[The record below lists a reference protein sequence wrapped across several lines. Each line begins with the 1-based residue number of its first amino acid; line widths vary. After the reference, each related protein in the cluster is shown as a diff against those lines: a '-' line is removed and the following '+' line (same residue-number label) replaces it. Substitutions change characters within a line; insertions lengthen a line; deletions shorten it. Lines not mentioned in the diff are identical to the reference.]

1 MRSASKLC
9 SFELMRHGLPKSF
22 TIKNVD
28 IWNADA
34 VRSSVDLEIKNGKIE
49 KISDLKAKTP
59 ARFALIP
66 SGVDNQVHL
75 RVPGQEQKE
84 TAETGL
90 KAALFGGYGAV
101 LSMPNTRPVIDDT
114 DILKQAQSMVRSAED
129 FFGVRTYFSAAISKR
144 QEGREL
150 VDFKNLADA
159 GAKAFTDDG
168 VGLASDE
175 LMAEAFSKL
184 ESVGLPLLQHSEFLG
199 HHGVLAPGPVQ
210 KNLGVKDYPDEPEI
224 AMLRRDLQLLQKFPK
239 ARYHLLHATS
249 RRVLPVLAEAR
260 KLKLKVSAEVSPHHL
275 YFNVGDI
282 DPTNTAFKMNP
293 PIRSA
298 QDQSDLLNAL
308 VEGQIDFVATD
319 HAPHT
324 AEDKGS
330 DFTKSAF
337 GTLGL
342 ETALPVLL
350 KFWQE
355 AKISASR
362 LVEVFSTGPARFLG
376 VEDEFGRLEEGRA
389 LRAVL
394 IDPGSAPRKF
404 RLEDIHS
411 KSKNS
416 CFIDRSLVMG
426 LRLHFNFRGIF
437 NASEGFKLDEV
448 LSCPLE

>member
-1 MRSASKLC
+1 
-9 SFELMRHGLPKSF
+9 MRHKIPQSF

-28 IWNADA
+28 LWNADL
-34 VRSSVDLEIKNGKIE
+34 VRSSVDLDIRDGKIE
-49 KISDLKAKTP
+49 KIFKSTSSAP

-101 LSMPNTRPVIDDT
+101 LSMPNTRPVIDDPQ
-114 DILKQAQSMVRSAED
+114 ILRQALAIVQASQESH
-129 FFGVRTYFSAAISKR
+129 GVRTYFSVAISKG
-144 QEGREL
+144 QLGQEL
-150 VDFKNLADA
+150 VDFKSLADA

-168 VGLASDE
+168 LGLASGD

-199 HHGVLAPGPVQ
+199 HHGVLAPGPIQ
-210 KNLGVKDYPDEPEI
+210 KKLGVKDYPDEPEI
-224 AMLRRDLQLLQKFPK
+224 AMLLRDLELLKKFPK

-249 RRVLPVLAEAR
+249 RRVLPALAEAR
-260 KLKLKVSAEVSPHHL
+260 KLKLKVTAEVSPHHL
-275 YFNVGDI
+275 YFNVADI
-282 DPTNTAFKMNP
+282 DISNTAFKMNP
-293 PIRSA
+293 PIRSVK
-298 QDQSDLLNAL
+298 DQADLLNAL
-308 VEGQIDFVATD
+308 VEGQIDFMATD

-324 AEDKGS
+324 AEDKGE

-350 KFWQE
+350 KFWQDK
-355 AKISASR
+355 KISASR
-362 LVEVFSTGPARFLG
+362 LVEVFSSGPARFLG
-376 VEDEFGRLEEGRA
+376 IDDEFGRLEEGRS

-394 IDPGSAPRKF
+394 IEPGLTPRKF
-404 RLEDIHS
+404 GLEDIHS

-416 CFIDRSLVMG
+416 CFLGRNLVMG
-426 LRLHFNFRGIF
+426 LRLHFNFSGIF
-437 NASEGFKLDEV
+437 DVSSGFKLDEV
-448 LSCPLE
+448 LS